1 MNTSK
6 QFKKVLV
13 TGSSGLLGSWFI
25 KRLLDESIEVKGIC
39 LDESRNY
46 LLESLNLTQEFD
58 NYYFDISDYKKLN
71 QIFIDNDFD
80 IVFHFAAQTQVKDA
94 LVDPLTTFNSNIKGT
109 WNLLEICRQN
119 NVPAVVASSDKAYG
133 ISETL
138 PYKEDFRLN
147 GEFPY
152 EVSKSITD
160 LLVNTYKVSYELSV
174 STLRCGNIYGGGDLN
189 WDRLIPGVIK
199 WLLNNEQ
206 PILRTDGS
214 FKRDWV
220 YVQDVVEAY
229 YLVGNEL
236 IKNPKNVSTA
246 YNFAGLDYLS
256 VKDVYT
262 SICNVVNGEFV
273 EPKYVIDSELE
284 IPDQYLDSS
293 KIKNEIGF
301 EAKYSLD
308 ESIRETINWYK
319 DNIQFLK

>member
-6 QFKKVLV
+6 EFKKVLV

-25 KRLLDESIEVKGIC
+25 NRLLDESIEVKGVC

-46 LLESLNLTQEFD
+46 LIESLNLTQEFE

-301 EAKYSLD
+301 EAKYALD
-308 ESIRETINWYK
+308 ESLRETINWYK

>member
-6 QFKKVLV
+6 EFKKVLV

-25 KRLLDESIEVKGIC
+25 KRLLDESIEVKGVC

-46 LLESLNLTQEFD
+46 LLESLNLTQEFE

-119 NVPAVVASSDKAYG
+119 NLPAVVASSDKAYG

-301 EAKYSLD
+301 EAKYALD
-308 ESIRETINWYK
+308 ESLRETINWYK

>member
-6 QFKKVLV
+6 EFKKVLV

-25 KRLLDESIEVKGIC
+25 KRLLDESIEVKGVC

-46 LLESLNLTQEFD
+46 LLESLNLTQEFE

-293 KIKNEIGF
+293 KSKM
-301 EAKYSLD
+301 K
-308 ESIRETINWYK
+308 
-319 DNIQFLK
+319 

>member
-6 QFKKVLV
+6 EFKKVLV

-25 KRLLDESIEVKGIC
+25 KRLLDESIEVKGVC

-46 LLESLNLTQEFD
+46 LLESLNLTQEFE

-174 STLRCGNIYGGGDLN
+174 STLRCGNIYGGGDLY

-301 EAKYSLD
+301 EAKYALD
-308 ESIRETINWYK
+308 ESLRETINWYK

>member
-6 QFKKVLV
+6 EFKKVLV

-25 KRLLDESIEVKGIC
+25 KRLLDESIEVKGVC

-46 LLESLNLTQEFD
+46 LLESLNLTQEFE
-58 NYYFDISDYKKLN
+58 NYYFDISDYKKLKK
-71 QIFIDNDFD
+71 IFIDNDFD

-94 LVDPLTTFNSNIKGT
+94 LLDPLTTFNSNIKGT

-308 ESIRETINWYK
+308 ESLRETINWYK

>member
-6 QFKKVLV
+6 EFKKVLV

-25 KRLLDESIEVKGIC
+25 KRLLDESIEVKGVC

-46 LLESLNLTQEFD
+46 LLESLNLTQEFE

-94 LVDPLTTFNSNIKGT
+94 LLDPLTTFNSNIKGT

-174 STLRCGNIYGGGDLN
+174 STLRYGNIYGGGDLN

-308 ESIRETINWYK
+308 ESLRETINWYK

>member
-6 QFKKVLV
+6 EFKKVLV
-13 TGSSGLLGSWFI
+13 TGSNGLLGSWFI
-25 KRLLDESIEVKGIC
+25 KRLIDESIEVKGIC

-46 LLESLNLTQEFD
+46 LLESLNLTQQFE
-58 NYYFDISDYKKLN
+58 NYYFDISEYKKLN

-94 LVDPLTTFNSNIKGT
+94 LLDPLTTFNSNIKGT

-133 ISETL
+133 ISENL

-160 LLVNTYKVSYELSV
+160 LLVNTYKVSYKLKV
-174 STLRCGNIYGGGDLN
+174 SSLRCGNIYGGGDLN

-229 YLVGNEL
+229 YLVGREL

-262 SICNVVNGEFV
+262 AICIAVKGEFV

-301 EAKYSLD
+301 GAKYELDKSLK
-308 ESIRETINWYK
+308 ETISWYK
-319 DNIQFLK
+319 ENIQFLK

>member
-6 QFKKVLV
+6 EFKKVLV

-25 KRLLDESIEVKGIC
+25 KRLLDESIEVKGVC

-46 LLESLNLTQEFD
+46 LLESLNLTQEFE

-174 STLRCGNIYGGGDLN
+174 STLRCGSIYGGGDLN

-301 EAKYSLD
+301 EAKYALD
-308 ESIRETINWYK
+308 ESLRETINWYK

>member
-6 QFKKVLV
+6 KFKKVLV

-25 KRLLDESIEVKGIC
+25 KRLVDESIEVKGIC

-46 LLESLNLTQEFD
+46 LLDSLNVTKKFE
-58 NYYFDISDYKKLN
+58 NNYFDISDFKNLN
-71 QIFIDNDFD
+71 KIFIDNDFD

-119 NVPAVVASSDKAYG
+119 NIPAVVASSDKAYG
-133 ISETL
+133 ISKTL
-138 PYKEDFRLN
+138 PYKEEFRLN

-199 WLLNNEQ
+199 WLINNEQ

-229 YLVGNEL
+229 YLVGSEL

-262 SICNVVNGEFV
+262 SICNAVNGEFV

-301 EAKYSLD
+301 GAKYSLE
-308 ESIRETINWYK
+308 ESLKETINWYK
-319 DNIQFLK
+319 DNLQFLK

>member
-6 QFKKVLV
+6 EFKKVLV

-25 KRLLDESIEVKGIC
+25 KRLLDESIEVKGVC

-46 LLESLNLTQEFD
+46 LLESLNLTQEFE

-301 EAKYSLD
+301 GAKYSLD
-308 ESIRETINWYK
+308 ESLRETINWYK